1 MPESPPRGPA
11 FSQQHIRVRISIY
24 ESGGHRNIQSIAVT
38 VLKPDTLT
46 TALGCFGWSPR
57 SEVVTDSPTK
67 SETVSNVSGLVLASS
82 SCCDNSPQNGVAKN
96 SRNVASHSPEG
107 QKF

>member
-24 ESGGHRNIQSIAVT
+24 EFGGHRNIQSIAVT
-38 VLKPDTLT
+38 VLKPNTLIM
-46 TALGCFGWSPR
+46 ALGCFGWSPR
-57 SEVVTDSPTK
+57 SEMVIDSPTK
-67 SETVSNVSGLVLASS
+67 SETVSNVSGLVLVSS
-82 SCCDNSPQNGVAKN
+82 SCCNSSPQNGVAKN
-96 SRNVASHSPEG
+96 NRNVSSHSPEG